1 MNIANCPILV
11 GHLNN
16 LTKKGGD
23 SAAIALALVAIL
35 DDVEGIAGLLDHE
48 VPAERHAIERSKH
61 IAEMGEKLQ
70 SLIRRSPATI
80 PHAYT
85 ENDIGTDGC
94 STCGKAKAYKIHHHF
109 SDRRLEIATAIG
121 RGILADGL

>member
-48 VPAERHAIERSKH
+48 FPAERHAIERSKH
-61 IAEMGEKLQ
+61 IAEMAARLQ
-70 SLIRRSPATI
+70 SLL
-80 PHAYT
+80 
-85 ENDIGTDGC
+85 
-94 STCGKAKAYKIHHHF
+94 
-109 SDRRLEIATAIG
+109 SDRRLEIAMAIG
-121 RGILADGL
+121 RGILADEGRS